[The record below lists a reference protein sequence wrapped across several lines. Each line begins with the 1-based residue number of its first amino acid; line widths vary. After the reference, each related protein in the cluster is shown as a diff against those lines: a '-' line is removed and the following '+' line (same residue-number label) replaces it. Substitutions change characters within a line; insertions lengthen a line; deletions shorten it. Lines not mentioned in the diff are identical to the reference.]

1 MNIDNLKGQ
10 FRDYA
15 RSNFFRLRFTVVTS
29 DAPAEPTLLQQA
41 KGALKSFFD
50 VPAISRDDMIDFA
63 VKSTSFPSMGIKDSA
78 FEWRG
83 FSMPNPTAP
92 DLGEFTATF
101 LCDSEMVVYSFFME
115 WLQKSVVNSVTGLA
129 VPSVKMTASAT
140 LYQVKNDMTFAD
152 AHQIVLTNLYPSL
165 IGAIE
170 LGEEEG
176 IMEFQVT
183 FKYTR
188 IENEKLSSAAKQAE
202 ESLLQKAKGAI
213 SSRLT
218 F

>member
-10 FRDYA
+10 FREYA
-15 RSNFFRLRFTVVTS
+15 RSNFFRLRFNVT
-29 DAPAEPTLLQQA
+29 APEAPSTPSLLDQI
-41 KGALKSFFD
+41 KGAVKSFFD
-50 VPAISRDDMIDFA
+50 VPAVSRDDMIDFA
-63 VKSTSFPSMGIKDSA
+63 VKSTSFPSVGMKDSA

-101 LCDSEMVVYSFFME
+101 LCDSEMVVYTFFMD
-115 WLQKSVVNSVTGLA
+115 WMQRTVNTVNGISE
-129 VPSVKMTASAT
+129 PSAAIADSAT
-140 LYQVKNDMTFAD
+140 IYQVKNDMTFVD
-152 AHQIVLTNLYPSL
+152 AYQVILTHVYPTL

-176 IMEFQVT
+176 VMEFQVT

-188 IENEKLSSAAKQAE
+188 IENKKLTADAKRAE
-202 ESLLQKAKGAI
+202 QSILDRAKGAI
-213 SSRLT
+213 SSRLP

>member
-10 FRDYA
+10 FREYA
-15 RSNFFRLRFTVVTS
+15 RSNFFRLRFNVK
-29 DAPAEPTLLQQA
+29 PTKPGESVSLLDQV
-41 KGALKSFFD
+41 KGAARSFFD
-50 VPAISRDDMIDFA
+50 VPAVSRDDMVDFA
-63 VKSTSFPSMGIKDSA
+63 VKSTSFPSVGMKDSA

-92 DLGEFTATF
+92 DFGEFTATF
-101 LCDSEMVVYSFFME
+101 LCDSEMVVYSFFMD
-115 WLQKSVVNSVTGLA
+115 WLQNQVLNTVNGISIPAGAMVD
-129 VPSVKMTASAT
+129 SAT
-140 LYQVKNDMTFAD
+140 LYQVKNDMTFVG
-152 AHQIVLTNLYPSL
+152 AHQIVMTNLYPSL

-176 IMEFQVT
+176 VMEFQVT

-188 IENEKLSSAAKQAE
+188 IENKQLTADAKRAE
-202 ESLLQKAKGAI
+202 QSIVDRAKGAI